1 MPLNN
6 STTYRDSINFPS
18 TLTLSQALERYRP
31 IELERS
37 RLKDGHLIFDHIGG
51 FARALEQGFF
61 LVEIPPFVNVGAGD
75 KFALNFHRAKVGDEG
90 DEFRGY
96 REIDVCGAYQGY
108 FDRPYDQ
115 WENFYIEK
123 SNWKLLPA
131 TVRDLGQ
138 RMADVGLGVLRSTF
152 DYLDIPLADWPV
164 VSGGLTEDLG
174 HQMLAFNHFRT
185 EKNTRGCKFHRDSG
199 WVTVLRSTE
208 PGLFALVEDSLRA
221 INPVSGY
228 FIINFGS
235 SFEVLTKNLTSPVK
249 ANIHGVAH
257 IEPHLR
263 STNRT
268 SYTVFLDSSLNGDI
282 YQYQQG
288 IPKAIQSV
296 ADFAVQEVERTY
308 DHTNR
313 L

>member
-6 STTYRDSINFPS
+6 STTYRDSIDFPN

-37 RLKDGHLIFDHIGG
+37 RLKGGHLIFDNIGG

-61 LVEIPPFVNVGAGD
+61 LMEIPSLVDIGPGD
-75 KFALNFHRAKVGDEG
+75 KFALNFHRAKAGDEE

-96 REIDVCGAYQGY
+96 REIDVPGAYQGY

-208 PGLFALVEDSLRA
+208 PGLFALVEGCLRA

-268 SYTVFLDSSLNGDI
+268 SYTVFLDSSLIGDI

-296 ADFAVQEVERTY
+296 ADFAIQEVERTY
-308 DHTNR
+308 DQTNR